1 MATARRHFD
10 ANYRETAKLKNGVS
24 IVLRLVQPED
34 KDMLVRG
41 LERLSPR
48 SRYLRFFTNKQRLTP
63 AELQYLT
70 EVDGENHFA
79 LGAERPLPDGTEEGV
94 GIARFVRR
102 SDDPTVAEAAIV
114 VTDDYHHNG
123 LGRLLF
129 LRLVAAAR
137 ERGVERFRSEVLA
150 ENKAMRAIIHKLAPG
165 AHEELKDG
173 VITVD
178 AVLPTVEAQVPPETP
193 SARGTHYRLLAL
205 VAEDAVKVR
214 PPSSDPFGARSDGD
228 GEDDDE

>member
-1 MATARRHFD
+1 MATAQRHFN
-10 ANYRETAKLKNGVS
+10 ASYQETAELNNGVAV
-24 IVLRLVQPED
+24 VLRLVQPED

-41 LERLSPR
+41 LDRLSPR

-79 LGAERPLPDGTEEGV
+79 LGATRPLPDGTEEGV

-102 SDDPTVAEAAIV
+102 QDDLKVAEAAIV
-114 VTDDYHHNG
+114 VTDDFHHNG

-137 ERGVERFRSEVLA
+137 ERGIERFRSEVLA
-150 ENKAMRAIIHKLAPG
+150 ENKAMRAIVHKLATG
-165 AHEELKDG
+165 AHEQLKDG

-178 AVLPTVEAQVPPETP
+178 ADLPTVEAEVPADTP

-205 VAEDAVKVR
+205 VAEDALKVR
-214 PPSSDPFGARSDGD
+214 PPSSDPFGTPH
-228 GEDDDE
+228 DDE